1 MTNNNNE
8 GATVKVHEALSAVMG
23 DVRVG
28 SKSER
33 MSGGGMSYAFR
44 GIDAVV
50 NAVAP
55 SLRRHGVVVM
65 PQVIDHEVRTV
76 TTSGGKAANHV
87 TVKVRYRFVGPD
99 GDTLEAVS
107 VGEATDHADKGT
119 AKAMSVALRT
129 CLLQALMLPTD
140 EPDPDSEY
148 HPVEA
153 APVDTTMGTMVF
165 DPAEVGT
172 WPEILS
178 VAQAKQV
185 AMYVAGGDKV
195 DAADLWEA
203 DIARWESYRADDV
216 KAWADR
222 LFGVTS

>member
-1 MTNNNNE
+1 M
-8 GATVKVHEALSAVMG
+8 KVHEALSAVMG
-23 DVRVG
+23 DVRAV

-50 NAVAP
+50 NAVGPA
-55 SLRRHGVVVM
+55 LRKHGVVLM
-65 PQVIDHEVRTV
+65 PQVLAHEVRTV

-87 TVKVRYRFVGPD
+87 TVQVRYLFVGPD

-148 HPVEA
+148 HPVQA
-153 APVDTTMGTMVF
+153 LAF
-165 DPAEVGT
+165 DPGDVSS
-172 WPEILS
+172 WPDVLS
-178 VAQAKQV
+178 VAQAKMV
-185 AMYVAGGDKV
+185 AMFVAGGDKNE
-195 DAADLWEA
+195 AAVLWKS
-203 DIARWESYRADDV
+203 DMARWESYRAGEVFIWVGQQFD
-216 KAWADR
+216 
-222 LFGVTS
+222 LTS

>member
-1 MTNNNNE
+1 M
-8 GATVKVHEALSAVMG
+8 KVHEALSAVMG
-23 DVRVG
+23 DVRAV

>member
-1 MTNNNNE
+1 M
-8 GATVKVHEALSAVMG
+8 KVHEALSAVMG
-23 DVRVG
+23 DVRAV

-50 NAVAP
+50 NAVGPA
-55 SLRRHGVVVM
+55 LRKHGVVVM
-65 PQVIDHEVRTV
+65 PQVLAHEVRTV
-76 TTSGGKAANHV
+76 TTSGSKAANHV
-87 TVKVRYRFVGPD
+87 TVQVRYLFVGPD

-148 HPVEA
+148 HPVEVVA
-153 APVDTTMGTMVF
+153 F
-165 DPAEVGT
+165 DPGEVSS
-172 WPEILS
+172 WPEVLS
-178 VAQAKQV
+178 VAQAKLV
-185 AMYVAGGDKV
+185 AVFVAGGDKAQ
-195 DAADLWEA
+195 AAELWEA
-203 DIARWESYRADDV
+203 DIARWESYRAGEV
-216 KAWADR
+216 RAWVDR
-222 LFGVTS
+222 QFGVTS